1 MNRTFRRTT
10 SDLRTSG
17 VTILEILVVLTII
30 ALIAAVVAPRLMGY
44 LDRAKSETAALQID
58 QIGNAVQLFYIDV
71 GRYPSEAEG
80 LSVLFSAPPGDS
92 DWRGP
97 YLPSNDALTDPWG
110 RPYLYSE
117 PGESGALSI
126 ESLGRDGT
134 RGGSGEVADLAF

>member
-1 MNRTFRRTT
+1 MQIEATGAIVTGGASGLGAATART
-10 SDLRTSG
+10 LANAG
-17 VTILEILVVLTII
+17 AKVAILDFD
-30 ALIAAVVAPRLMGY
+30 

-80 LSVLFSAPPGDS
+80 LAVLFSAPPGDS

-97 YLPSNDALTDPWG
+97 YLPSNEALTDPWG

-126 ESLGRDGT
+126 KSLGRDGT
-134 RGGSGEVADLAF
+134 RGGSGEDADLAF